1 MNTKLTLRMDERLV
15 EKGKLEA
22 GRRGKS
28 VSQMVGDFF
37 DALSTPKQP
46 AAKKLPPLTASL
58 VGVLKGHRMNADAYK
73 EHLREKYL

>member
-1 MNTKLTLRMDERLV
+1 MNTKLTLRMDERLI

-37 DALSTPKQP
+37 DTLSTSKQP

-58 VGVLKGHRMNADAYK
+58 VGVLKGHRMNADTYK
-73 EHLREKYL
+73 RHLREKYL